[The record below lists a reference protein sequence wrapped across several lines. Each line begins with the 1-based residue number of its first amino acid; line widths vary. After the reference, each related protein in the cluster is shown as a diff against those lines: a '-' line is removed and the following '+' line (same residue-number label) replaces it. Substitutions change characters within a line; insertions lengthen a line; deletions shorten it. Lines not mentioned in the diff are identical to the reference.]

1 MLSPLAIASSKAK
14 LEVRPSPPG
23 PRPAAPTARGPVGP
37 RPRRPSAPASSFPG
51 PLLPSRPYNHPY
63 VATAIATT
71 TRHPHP

>member
-1 MLSPLAIASSKAK
+1 MLSPLAMASSKAK

-23 PRPAAPTARGPVGP
+23 PRPSAPAARGPGL
-37 RPRRPSAPASSFPG
+37 
-51 PLLPSRPYNHPY
+51 LLPSRPYNHPY